1 MNFHV
6 TVASLIAHIAN
17 QGILN
22 NQIVLGLLGSLGF
35 REICIFSG
43 SGLDS
48 EHMLSDTLNPC
59 VN

>member
-35 REICIFSG
+35 REMCIFSG

-48 EHMLSDTLNPC
+48 
-59 VN
+59 VI